1 MMSSPWGYPTS
12 ASQEKL
18 CLVGKPSIIAL
29 GVYTEGALGFTENIT
44 KLIPNKIGTE
54 GKKFSNIL
62 FLKFEDSLFR
72 RNRAFNF

>member
-44 KLIPNKIGTE
+44 KLIPDKIGV
-54 GKKFSNIL
+54 L
-62 FLKFEDSLFR
+62 F
-72 RNRAFNF
+72 